1 MTQKKSIRFWGDRQ
15 VRAVW
20 DEQHSKWW
28 FSAVDIARGFMGS
41 YIINF
46 CNGAP
51 QSDEIDDRETF
62 MKGIARIKK
71 LMVFRTP

>member
-20 DEQHSKWW
+20 DEQHSKWR
-28 FSAVDIARGFMGS
+28 FSAVDIAR
-41 YIINF
+41 
-46 CNGAP
+46 
-51 QSDEIDDRETF
+51 EIDDRETF
-62 MKGIARIKK
+62 MKGIARIKE